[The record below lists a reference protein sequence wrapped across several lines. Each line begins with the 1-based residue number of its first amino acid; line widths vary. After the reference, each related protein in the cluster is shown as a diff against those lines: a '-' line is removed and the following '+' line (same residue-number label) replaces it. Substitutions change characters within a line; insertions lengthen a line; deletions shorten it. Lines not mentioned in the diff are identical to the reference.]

1 MKSIR
6 LFILITSVFFIGY
19 FPKTFAQTK
28 FYYGPRIGFGLST
41 FVGKDAD
48 YTNFPV
54 GTIIGFY
61 TQTEISEKFSID
73 AELNYISMGSLLTFN
88 KNTAEQTD
96 YKISLGYISLPVN
109 LNYQLYK
116 QFHLQIGLQTSAIIT
131 ALTEQ
136 KYQNVLTEKKNI
148 GDYHAIDV
156 GPTLGC
162 FYQFEKGLQLGV
174 RYYRGIQTVSK
185 NDLQIYN
192 SGIQFLL
199 TYKFSRAAKELGVN

>member
-1 MKSIR
+1 MYVKYSI
-6 LFILITSVFFIGY
+6 IIFFCCVA
-19 FPKTFAQTK
+19 FCSHAQTK

-73 AELNYISMGSLLTFN
+73 AELNYISMGSLLTLN
-88 KNTAEQTD
+88 KNTIEQKQ

-109 LNYQLYK
+109 LNYKLYK
-116 QFHLQIGLQTSAIIT
+116 QIHLQIGLQTSAIIT

-136 KYQNVLTEKKNI
+136 KYQNMLTEKKNI

-162 FYQFEKGLQLGV
+162 FYQFEQGLQLGI